1 MMTGREPR
9 RPAKVALGLT
19 RHVPVLLPEVID
31 QLRLRDGGR
40 YIDATFGAGGYT
52 RAILEAA
59 RCEVLALDRDPN
71 AIAGGADLATQFS
84 PRLTLKLGQFGALL
98 DDAPADAAA
107 FDGVVFDLGVSSMQ
121 LDEPERGF
129 SFQSDGPLDMRM
141 SASPAESIPTA
152 GPSAADVVNS
162 APESVLADILFEL
175 GEERRSRAI
184 AAAIVRRRSKKPI
197 LRTLDLAEIVAKA
210 LGGRAGKGKH
220 PATRTF
226 QALRLYVNDELG
238 ELARGLAAAEVLLKP
253 GGRLVAVTF
262 HSLEDRIVKRFLSER
277 AQGAAPR
284 SRYLPP
290 PADTRRP
297 SFRIVNHRA
306 LRPSER
312 EIAANPRAR
321 SAKLRVGERTDAAA
335 WPFDEDALGLPR
347 IMLP

>member
-1 MMTGREPR
+1 MTGREPR

-31 QLRLRDGGR
+31 QLQPRDGGR

-59 RCEVLALDRDPN
+59 RCEVLALDRDPA
-71 AIAGGADLATQFS
+71 AIVGGATLAAQFP
-84 PRLTLKLGQFGALL
+84 PRLTLRQSPFGALL
-98 DDAPADAAA
+98 DDAASNAATI
-107 FDGVVFDLGVSSMQ
+107 DGIVFDLGVSSMQ

-141 SASPAESIPTA
+141 SGSTSD
-152 GPSAADVVNS
+152 PSAADVVNS
-162 APESVLADILFEL
+162 APESELADILFEL

-184 AAAIVRRRSKKPI
+184 AAQIVRRRSKKPI

-210 LGGRAGKGKH
+210 LGGRGGKGKH

-226 QALRLYVNDELG
+226 QALRLHVNDELG
-238 ELARGLAAAEVLLKP
+238 ELARGLAAAEILLKP
-253 GGRLVAVTF
+253 GARLVAVTF
-262 HSLEDRIVKRFLSER
+262 HSLEDRIIKRFLGER
-277 AQGAAPR
+277 AQGSAPR
-284 SRYLPP
+284 SRHLPP
-290 PADTRRP
+290 AADSRRP

-312 EIAANPRAR
+312 EVAANPRAR

-347 IMLP
+347 MTLP